1 MIQSLSIKISQ
12 YLGEKNSSLTKKD
25 ILKIQYAL
33 EVVVGDLSKL
43 LIIFLIFSM
52 LHELKLFFLI
62 YGILITTRSFM
73 GGVHCKTYNS
83 CLIWSTIYFIVIML
97 YSKLIPYFNIKFY
110 IVSVMIFFIITLLYA
125 PCPNEKRP
133 SKHNGILKILSLI
146 SLSFWS
152 ILLFKISN
160 IQICNCIFISLLLVI
175 AQVIYINFKGVVF
188 NAKIYKHFFSRIT

>member
-1 MIQSLSIKISQ
+1 MIKSLSTKISQ
-12 YLGEKNSSLTKKD
+12 YLEGKNSSLSKKD

-33 EVVVGDLSKL
+33 EVLIGDFSKL
-43 LIIFLIFSM
+43 LIIFLIFFI

-62 YGILITTRSFM
+62 YCILITTRSFM

-83 CLIWSTIYFIVIML
+83 CLVWSTIYFIGIML
-97 YSKLIPYFNIKFY
+97 YSSLTPYFNIKFY
-110 IVSVMIFFIITLLYA
+110 IASIIIFFIITLLYA

-152 ILLFKISN
+152 ILFFKIPN
-160 IQICNCIFISLLLVI
+160 IQICNCIFISLFLVI
-175 AQVIYINFKGVVF
+175 SQITYINFKGVVF
-188 NAKIYKHFFSRIT
+188 NAKIYKYFFSRIT